1 MGKNNA
7 ENGLK
12 QAAKRIRITHLMS
25 KNNAENG
32 LKQAAKRVRTTH
44 RMDKIKLKMA

>member
-12 QAAKRIRITHLMS
+12 QAAKRIRITHPKD

-32 LKQAAKRVRTTH
+32 LKQAAKQVRTTH
-44 RMDKIKLKMA
+44 PMDKK